1 MAYVYP
7 YKKYNYIIF
16 IDSKEM
22 AGFSEISASDIAI
35 DPIEYRE
42 GIHPVLKQPGLV
54 KYGNATLKW
63 GVITATEFFT
73 WLQSAGDDTCE
84 RKTITVQLCDDSH
97 GMAAKW
103 EVINAWPVKYTLTD
117 VNATSNEIA
126 IESMELAHEG
136 INRIK

>member
-16 IDSKEM
+16 IDQKKWQDSLK
-22 AGFSEISASDIAI
+22 FSALDIAI

-54 KYGNATLKW
+54 KYGNVTLKW

-73 WLQSAGDDTCE
+73 WLQSAGEDTCE
-84 RKTITVQLCDDSH
+84 RKTTQFNFVMIP
-97 GMAAKW
+97 MAWLQSGK
-103 EVINAWPVKYTLTD
+103 
-117 VNATSNEIA
+117 
-126 IESMELAHEG
+126 
-136 INRIK
+136 